1 MSYYVKAFRNG
12 KTIHLPVEDK
22 HWYNLGVQSETSLNS
37 LSLIKI
43 MKPVKDPL
51 NLDVMDTTTK
61 GTSIDPDNVSL
72 LFAGGSFKL
81 LSQGTSGDEQFIADK
96 IYIKSIKYT
105 IGLRLMNNFI
115 TSRDSVT
122 RTTSYFYKTSPNT
135 QIDYSLLS
143 SDITGFCD
151 NFYANFRIMLVKFT
165 EPLIDSQG
173 VGDNEDTWYT
183 TGSANATSVKGLLAE
198 WFNQSRI
205 YLDSTANY
213 DNQNQSGLYLNQCVQ
228 PVYTDS
234 LRNSSIWTGKFKVLW
249 DEKVK
254 LTKSNPSLYFD
265 KTFTINQNVNLVGTT
280 GGYKISGDTLKNTYL
295 FIIGPTCL
303 AYDVDGYTYKYM
315 ASQNAPSSTNLA
327 HVDLNTKI
335 TYYDI

>member
-1 MSYYVKAFRNG
+1 MSYYVSAYRNG
-12 KTIHLPVEDK
+12 KMIRLPVEDK
-22 HWYNLGVQSETSLNS
+22 HWYNLGVQSEKNLNT

-43 MKPVKDPL
+43 IKPVKDPL
-51 NLDVMDTTTK
+51 NLQAMDSTTK
-61 GTSIDPDNVSL
+61 GTSIDTDNISL
-72 LFAGGSFKL
+72 LFAGGSFRL

-96 IYIKSIKYT
+96 IYIKNIKYT
-105 IGLRLMNNFI
+105 IGLRLMNDFI
-115 TSRDSVT
+115 TNRDTYASNAN
-122 RTTSYFYKTSPNT
+122 YYYKTANPSL
-135 QIDYSLLS
+135 IDYTIS
-143 SDITGFCD
+143 SENYASFAD

-165 EPLIDSQG
+165 DPLVNSEG
-173 VGDNEDTWYT
+173 VGDNEDSWPTA
-183 TGSANATSVKGLLAE
+183 GAQSANAVRDLLKE

-205 YLDSTANY
+205 YLDSTTNY
-213 DNQNQSGLYLNQCVQ
+213 DNQNQSGLYLNECVQ

-254 LTKSNPSLYFD
+254 LTKSNPSLFFE
-265 KTFTINQNVNLVGTT
+265 KSFVINQNVNLVGTT
-280 GGYKISGDTLKNTYL
+280 GGFKISGDTLKNTYL

-315 ASQNAPSSTNLA
+315 NSQSSSSVNLA